1 MLIPEHKLERD
12 IRTLCDMGARRILLF
27 GEIGVEKLGSE
38 KLGSDSTLIYFF
50 LDDKGAYLRS
60 ISYG

>member
-27 GEIGVEKLGSE
+27 GEIGVGLYPNI
-38 KLGSDSTLIYFF
+38 LFF
-50 LDDKGAYLRS
+50 DDKGAYLRS